1 MTLDELYADLDLVE
15 DEDLLALLL
24 DDLWRERKD

>member
-15 DEDLLALLL
+15 DEDQLALLL